1 MAKITRAVAVL
12 VAVILLAGCSG
23 SMAFKRGEKFAVE
36 GDWDR
41 AVIEYRQAL
50 RDDPENVGFKTRLT
64 KAVDMAATVHIERA
78 NHYMRERNSAAAQYE
93 SQQAL
98 VYSPA
103 NNKAAQVLESAQ
115 KLGEIDRRMTAAK
128 DYMAAGRPNDALN
141 QYYKVLDIEPENE
154 YAAAQIEKVTK
165 RKVESETNQDELTL
179 ASDQPIT
186 LSFKDAKLKDVF
198 EFLAKLSGVSI
209 VFDEDVKNQTV
220 TVFAKNVSF
229 NQALNLLLAT
239 NKLFMKKVADD
250 AIIVIPKTKS
260 KIDQYEDLM
269 MKTFYLSNTKAK
281 DMVNILRT
289 MLETR
294 KIIINESLNSITLR
308 EAPDKILLAE
318 KLIEANDM
326 KDAEVV
332 IDVEVLAVD
341 KSDTLKYGIN
351 LPKGVTATYDPTG
364 TVTSGALSAT
374 GIPSIVT
381 NIATFN
387 NGNSWKNNTWF
398 AYPSVTA
405 DWSKIKGN
413 AETLTNP
420 QIRSLNNQPAK
431 ILIGQRVPIQTGQ
444 TTGGTVGTT
453 TSFEYRD
460 VGIKLNVEP
469 DISLAND
476 ITLKTVLEVS
486 SLGDP
491 IVVGGLSQPTIN
503 TTTVEAILNLRD
515 GETVIIGGLLENV
528 SAESISGIAGLT
540 EVPILGRIFSTNT
553 IGPNKKRELV
563 MTLTP
568 HIVRSIEMPRRD
580 VTEFWSGT
588 EEAYGNKPLFTI
600 EKKKYDSGVV
610 DAVAEPE
617 VPEAS
622 MTPQPVA
629 TQPRPQPKQ
638 LVTKPAVTP
647 EKQPEVTPEK
657 QPPAGT
663 EKPVAVAPEVTP
675 ETAPV
680 VTPEKQPLPPAETS
694 PDISPQPVQSRR
706 VGRIGFAPEV
716 MPLEVGQEVTI
727 DVVVTDAEGL
737 FEAPLS
743 IIYNPKLVEFVKADE
758 GNMLNSDGAPTSFMA
773 TANDKV
779 GYIDVMTTRLGRV
792 PGINGSGT
800 LFTMTFVGRS
810 PGISPLVF
818 KMSNLKDA
826 AGNSV
831 PADLKTGTLYVK

>member
-1 MAKITRAVAVL
+1 MAMITRAVAVL

-64 KAVDMAATVHIERA
+64 KAVDMAATMHIERA

-93 SQQAL
+93 AEQAL
-98 VYSPA
+98 IYSPA
-103 NNKAAQVLESAQ
+103 NNKAAQVVDAAR
-115 KLGEIDRRMTAAK
+115 KLGEVDRRMAAAK
-128 DYMAAGRPNDALN
+128 DYLAAGRPNDALN
-141 QYYKVLDIEPENE
+141 QYYKVLDIEPENKD
-154 YAAAQIEKVTK
+154 AAAQIEKVTK

-229 NQALNLLLAT
+229 NQALGLMLAT

-250 AIIVIPKTKS
+250 AIIIIPKTKS
-260 KIDQYEDLM
+260 KMDQYEDLM

-351 LPKGVTATYDPTG
+351 LPKSVTG
-364 TVTSGALSAT
+364 TYFPDGGPAVVTSAIIAAGATS
-374 GIPSIVT
+374 
-381 NIATFN
+381 NITDFKSGFSN
-387 NGNSWKNNTWF
+387 YKDNIWF
-398 AYPSVTA
+398 SYPSVTA

-431 ILIGQRVPIQTGQ
+431 ILIGSRVPIQTG
-444 TTGGTVGTT
+444 TSVGTT
-453 TSFEYRD
+453 TTTTFEYRE
-460 VGIKLNVEP
+460 VGIRLNVEP

-476 ITLKTVLEVS
+476 ITLKTTLEVS
-486 SLGDP
+486 SLGES
-491 IVVGGLSQPTIN
+491 ITVGDTGGSQPTIN
-503 TTTVEAILNLRD
+503 TTTVEATLNLRD
-515 GETVIIGGLLENV
+515 GETVIIGGLLENI
-528 SAESISGIAGLT
+528 SNESINGVAGLT

-553 IGPNKKRELV
+553 IGPNRKRELI

-568 HIVRSIEMPRRD
+568 HIVRSIEMPRRE

-600 EKKKYDSGVV
+600 EKKKYDSGAV
-610 DAVAEPE
+610 DTVAETE
-617 VPEAS
+617 VPEVS

-629 TQPRPQPKQ
+629 AQPRPQPKPA
-638 LVTKPAVTP
+638 VAKPAVTP
-647 EKQPEVTPEK
+647 EKQPETTPEK
-657 QPPAGT
+657 Q
-663 EKPVAVAPEVTP
+663 PEVTP
-675 ETAPV
+675 ETTPETTPV
-680 VTPEKQPLPPAETS
+680 TKPEAVPEKQPLPPAETS
-694 PDISPQPVQSRR
+694 QDIRPQPVQSRR

-773 TANDKV
+773 AANDKV